1 MKALTQNALLQ
12 EEGEGSHCPPTRRTG
27 KGKKGGGAVSVHPR
41 CVGVKHHG
49 RSVEFLLP
57 LNQSHLQ

>member
-12 EEGEGSHCPPTRRTG
+12 EEGEGHTARPHGGQVKEKR
-27 KGKKGGGAVSVHPR
+27 GGGAVSVHPR

>member
-27 KGKKGGGAVSVHPR
+27 KGKKGGGQFQFIHDAL
-41 CVGVKHHG
+41 
-49 RSVEFLLP
+49 E
-57 LNQSHLQ
+57 